1 MLLASCAGGAP
12 DLLLDQREIDMSP
25 VINGEIR
32 TIEISLYDLEER
44 DVVIEA
50 VPTSRGC
57 TQTTISPTTIT
68 PGESALLVM
77 QYDSGAHESDENEPV
92 VRQIFIAS
100 NDGDEPKMEFR
111 FTADLIAR
119 DL

>member
-1 MLLASCAGGAP
+1 
-12 DLLLDQREIDMSP
+12 
-25 VINGEIR
+25 
-32 TIEISLYDLEER
+32 
-44 DVVIEA
+44 
-50 VPTSRGC
+50 
-57 TQTTISPTTIT
+57 
-68 PGESALLVM
+68 M

>member
-32 TIEISLYDLEER
+32 TIEIPLHNFGEKDL
-44 DVVIEA
+44 VIGA
-50 VPTSRGC
+50 VTTSCAC
-57 TQTTISPTTIT
+57 TQATITPTTIT

>member
-1 MLLASCAGGAP
+1 M
-12 DLLLDQREIDMSP
+12 
-25 VINGEIR
+25 INGGPR
-32 TIEISLYDLEER
+32 TIEITLYDLEVR

-57 TQTTISPTTIT
+57 TQITISPTTIT

-77 QYDSGAHESDENEPV
+77 QYDPGAHKSDENEPV
-92 VRQIFIAS
+92 IRQIFIAS
-100 NDGDEPKMEFR
+100 NDGDEPEMEFR

-119 DL
+119 EL